1 MMELATIVEAKNNL
15 PRLIHAV
22 ESGGDIHITRF
33 GKPVAVLISE
43 ERYQQLFRTGKAVF
57 QAMMQWRE
65 QYGSID
71 LVDEEIDSWRDRTPA
86 RGFSWD

>member
-1 MMELATIVEAKNNL
+1 MELTTIAEAKNNL

-43 ERYQQLFRTGKAVF
+43 ERYQQLFSTGKTVF
-57 QAMMQWRE
+57 QAIMQWRE
-65 QYGSID
+65 QYGSIA
-71 LVDEEIDSWRDRTPA
+71 LTDEEIDSWRDRTPA
-86 RGFSWD
+86 REFSWD